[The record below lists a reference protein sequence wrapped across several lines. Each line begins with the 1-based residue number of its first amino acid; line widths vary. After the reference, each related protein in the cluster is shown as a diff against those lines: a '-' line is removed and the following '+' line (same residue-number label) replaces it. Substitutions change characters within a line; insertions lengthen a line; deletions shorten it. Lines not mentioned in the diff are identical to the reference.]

1 MVSLY
6 TQALRNRKALFKCQL
21 KNILLKIYK
30 MKQNY
35 KRSKK
40 IEKNPFFKKK
50 YISNQSVEENLK
62 NMLNLKSNQIILSG
76 KHPALSALKNKQRKI
91 FYLISTQDHSKL
103 WEKHI
108 ENLKLQ
114 IEVKVKTKEQ
124 LDKINNFKPHQNVI
138 LVVEPLKR
146 ISLDEFLSEKRNL
159 YKLPLRIIIL
169 DQVTDPQNVG
179 AIIRSAYAFKMNALA
194 LSQTNSP
201 FETSSMSKA
210 SSGAIEKLQ
219 IIELSNMS
227 RAIKKLQD
235 ASFLV
240 YGLAHGGNENISNLD
255 KEVGNIAIV
264 VGSEGKG
271 LRRLTREK
279 VDQLI
284 EIPINPDSE
293 SLNVSNAASISMFQ
307 LQKNIIKN

>member
-1 MVSLY
+1 MK
-6 TQALRNRKALFKCQL
+6 RNLTRSNKNDKISFL
-21 KNILLKIYK
+21 KNKNFIKENKNEIVKSSLRLKA
-30 MKQNY
+30 
-35 KRSKK
+35 
-40 IEKNPFFKKK
+40 
-50 YISNQSVEENLK
+50 NQLV
-62 NMLNLKSNQIILSG
+62 LSG
-76 KHPALSALKNKQRKI
+76 KHAALSALQNTKRRL
-91 FYLISTQDHSKL
+91 FYLISTKDHYKV
-103 WEKHI
+103 WEKNI
-108 ENLKLQ
+108 TDLGLS

-124 LDKINNFKPHQNVI
+124 LDVINNFKPHQNVI
-138 LVVEPLKR
+138 LIVEHLKR
-146 ISLDEFLSEKRNL
+146 ISLDEFLTEKRHTF
-159 YKLPLRIIIL
+159 KKPLRIIIL

-201 FETSSMSKA
+201 IESSSMSKA
-210 SSGAIEKLQ
+210 SSGAIEKLE

-235 ASFLV
+235 ENFRV
-240 YGLAHGGNENISNLD
+240 YGLAHGGDGNIFDLEE
-255 KEVGNIAIV
+255 EVGNVAII

-284 EIPINPDSE
+284 EIPINPESE

-307 LQKNIIKN
+307 LQKNIIKI

>member
-1 MVSLY
+1 
-6 TQALRNRKALFKCQL
+6 
-21 KNILLKIYK
+21 

-40 IEKNPFFKKK
+40 NEKIPFFKKK
-50 YISNQSVEENLK
+50 YFSNESIEN
-62 NMLNLKSNQIILSG
+62 NFENIINLKSNQIILSG
-76 KHPALSALKNKQRKI
+76 KHPVLSALKNKHRKI
-91 FYLISTQDHSKL
+91 FYLMSTRDHSKL
-103 WEKHI
+103 WKQNI
-108 ENLKLQ
+108 EDLKLH
-114 IEVKVKTKEQ
+114 IEVKIKTKEQ

-146 ISLDEFLSEKRNL
+146 RTLDEFLSDKQNS
-159 YKLPLRIIIL
+159 YNLPLRIIIL

-179 AIIRSAYAFKMNALA
+179 AIIRSAFAFNMNALA

-201 FETSSMSKA
+201 LESSSMSKA

-235 ASFLV
+235 ADFLV
-240 YGLAHGGNENISNLD
+240 YGLAHGGNGSIFNLD
-255 KEVGNIAIV
+255 KELGNIAII

-307 LQKNIIKN
+307 LQKNIIKK

>member
-1 MVSLY
+1 MK
-6 TQALRNRKALFKCQL
+6 RNLTRSNKNDKISFL
-21 KNILLKIYK
+21 KNKNFIKENKNEIVKSSLRLKA
-30 MKQNY
+30 
-35 KRSKK
+35 
-40 IEKNPFFKKK
+40 
-50 YISNQSVEENLK
+50 NQLV
-62 NMLNLKSNQIILSG
+62 LSG
-76 KHPALSALKNKQRKI
+76 KHAALSALQNTKRRL
-91 FYLISTQDHSKL
+91 FYLISTKDHYKV
-103 WEKHI
+103 WEKNI
-108 ENLKLQ
+108 TDLGLS

-124 LDKINNFKPHQNVI
+124 LDVINNFKPHQNVI
-138 LVVEPLKR
+138 LIAEHLKR
-146 ISLDEFLSEKRNL
+146 ISLDEFLTEKRDTF
-159 YKLPLRIIIL
+159 KKPLRIIIL

-201 FETSSMSKA
+201 IESSSMSKA
-210 SSGAIEKLQ
+210 SSGAIEKLE

-235 ASFLV
+235 ENFRV
-240 YGLAHGGNENISNLD
+240 YGLAHGGDGNIFDLEE
-255 KEVGNIAIV
+255 EVGNVAII

-284 EIPINPDSE
+284 EIPINPESE

-307 LQKNIIKN
+307 LQKNIIKI

>member
-1 MVSLY
+1 
-6 TQALRNRKALFKCQL
+6 
-21 KNILLKIYK
+21 

-40 IEKNPFFKKK
+40 NEKNRLLKKK
-50 YISNQSVEENLK
+50 YISNESTEENVT
-62 NMLNLKSNQIILSG
+62 NMINLKSNQIILSG
-76 KHPALSALKNKQRKI
+76 KHSAISALQNKKRKI
-91 FYLISTQDHSKL
+91 FYLISTQDHSKI
-103 WEKHI
+103 WKK
-108 ENLKLQ
+108 NLKDLGLQ
-114 IEVKVKTKEQ
+114 IEVKIKTKEQ

-138 LVVEPLKR
+138 LIVEPLKR
-146 ISLDEFLSEKRNL
+146 KSLDEFLSEKQNS

-201 FETSSMSKA
+201 FESSSMTKA

-227 RAIKKLQD
+227 RAIKNLQESD
-235 ASFLV
+235 FRV
-240 YGLAHGGNENISNLD
+240 YGLAHGGNGNVFDLE
-255 KEVGNIAIV
+255 KEDGNVAVI

-279 VDQLI
+279 VDQLL
-284 EIPINPDSE
+284 EIPINPDRE
-293 SLNVSNAASISMFQ
+293 SLNVSNAASIFMFQ
-307 LQKNIIKN
+307 LKKNVIKN

>member
-1 MVSLY
+1 MK
-6 TQALRNRKALFKCQL
+6 RNFTRSNKNDKISFL
-21 KNILLKIYK
+21 KNKNFIKENKNEIVKSSLRLKA
-30 MKQNY
+30 
-35 KRSKK
+35 
-40 IEKNPFFKKK
+40 
-50 YISNQSVEENLK
+50 NQLV
-62 NMLNLKSNQIILSG
+62 LSG
-76 KHPALSALKNKQRKI
+76 KHAALSALQNTKRRL
-91 FYLISTQDHSKL
+91 FYLISTKDHYKV
-103 WEKHI
+103 WEKNI
-108 ENLKLQ
+108 TDLGLS

-124 LDKINNFKPHQNVI
+124 LDVINNFKPHQNVI
-138 LVVEPLKR
+138 LIVEHLKR
-146 ISLDEFLSEKRNL
+146 ISLDEFLTEKRHTF
-159 YKLPLRIIIL
+159 KKPLRIIIL

-201 FETSSMSKA
+201 IESSSMSKA
-210 SSGAIEKLQ
+210 SSGAIEKLE

-235 ASFLV
+235 ENFRV
-240 YGLAHGGNENISNLD
+240 YGLAHGGDGNIFDLEE
-255 KEVGNIAIV
+255 EVGNVAII

-284 EIPINPDSE
+284 EIPINPESE

-307 LQKNIIKN
+307 LQKNIIKI